1 MGSHLKLNPM
11 PLLAPALLAA
21 VLLAAVL
28 PMGACSSARGPQ
40 IAPQTPVDTRFE
52 FAILQANDVY
62 EISPLDRGRIGGMA
76 RVATVLRD
84 LERRAPHTIAVL
96 AGDFVSP
103 SLISSLSR
111 VEDGEKTPI
120 AGEQMV
126 ALMNAVG
133 FDYVTFG
140 NHEFDISEESLLE
153 RIEESEF
160 SYVAANVRH
169 GAGDAAA
176 PFERRGEPIPDY
188 AVHTFTDPD
197 GRELRL
203 GLVGLTLPFNQ
214 ASYVSYEDP
223 LEAGER
229 AYAAAAAESDLVFA
243 LTHLSL
249 DLDRDLAR
257 RIPELPLILGGH
269 DHINTKVSEGTTR
282 IAKADANARTVY
294 LHWVTYDTADG
305 SVEVWSQLLPITDDI
320 PNDPEVEAL
329 VEAWE
334 ATAEELIR
342 DLGYDANSEIG
353 DFAEPFDGRE
363 ASVRTQQTNLGQSI
377 ACAMRAADTLGSD
390 LAFLNAGSIRIDDTL
405 VGSVQQRDV
414 LRTLPF
420 GGEIVHG
427 RMRGEILEM
436 VLDVGFGTNFGE
448 GGYLQLTPNVVP
460 TEQGYAIDGEPLDPG
475 REYRVTLPSFLSE
488 GLEDNLGFLA
498 DEASYE
504 PLDDLRGVDGSV
516 RNDLRDIWMLYL
528 LGGAACH
535 G

>member
-1 MGSHLKLNPM
+1 MHSHLKLKPA
-11 PLLAPALLAA
+11 PLLAV
-21 VLLAAVL
+21 VLLISACT
-28 PMGACSSARGPQ
+28 GAR
-40 IAPQTPVDTRFE
+40 APQVAPPPTEDTRFE

-62 EISPLDRGRIGGMA
+62 EISPLDNGRIGGMA

-84 LERRAPHTIAVL
+84 LERRFPHTIAVL

-111 VEDGEKTPI
+111 VEGGEKKPI

-153 RIEESEF
+153 RIAESEF
-160 SYVAANVRH
+160 SYVSANVRR
-169 GAGDAAA
+169 DASDNAT
-176 PFERRGEPIPDY
+176 PFEQRGAPIPDY

-197 GRELRL
+197 GSQLRL
-203 GLVGLTLPFNQ
+203 GIVGLTLPFNQ
-214 ASYVSYEDP
+214 TSYVSYEDP
-223 LEAGER
+223 LAAGER
-229 AYAAAAAESDLVFA
+229 AYAAAAAESDVVFA

-257 RIPELPLILGGH
+257 TIPALPLILGGH
-269 DHINTKVSEGTTR
+269 EHINLNVSEGTTE

-294 LHWVTYDTADG
+294 LHWVTYDRADG

-320 PNDPEVEAL
+320 PNDPEVQAL
-329 VEAWE
+329 VEEWE

-342 DLGYDANSEIG
+342 DLGYDANAQIA
-353 DFAEPFDGRE
+353 DFDEPFDGRE
-363 ASVRTQQTNLGQSI
+363 ASVRTRQTNLGQSV
-377 ACAMRAADTLGSD
+377 ACAMRAADTFGAD
-390 LAFLNAGSIRIDDTL
+390 LALLNGGSIRIDDTI

-414 LRTLPF
+414 LRALPF

-427 RMRGEILEM
+427 RMRGAILQM
-436 VLDVGFGTNFGE
+436 VLDVGLGTNISA

-460 TEQGYAIDGEPLDPG
+460 TDQGYAIDGAPLDPE
-475 REYRVTLPSFLSE
+475 REYRVTLPSFLSR
-488 GLEDNLGFLA
+488 GLEENLEFLA
-498 DEASYE
+498 DEAMYY
-504 PLDDLRGVDGSV
+504 PLDELRGVDGSI
-516 RNDLRDIWMLYL
+516 RNDLRDVWMLYL
-528 LGGAACH
+528 LSGAACQ